1 VFKDAVPSAHREE
14 QEEGSM
20 RLQRVVTVV
29 GAHAEGEVGRVITG
43 GVLPPKGATMFEQME
58 NLQRERDWLRGMLLF
73 DPRGC
78 VNCCVNLV
86 TPPADK
92 RADFGM
98 IIIESDY
105 YVPMSG
111 SNLLCTVTVVL
122 ETGLVPMREPETVLI
137 VDTPAGLVEV
147 RAECRDG
154 KCRRVTFRNVPS
166 FVMHRDA
173 AVEVSGLGTVGVD
186 VAYGG
191 MIYAIV
197 DAEALGFGVQP
208 DEARDLVAVGERIK
222 AAAAEQLPSVHPE
235 NAAIHTIN
243 QTEFA
248 GRLEVVDGVKTARN
262 AVIVSP
268 GRIDRCPCG
277 TGTCARVALLHARG
291 ELQVGETFRH
301 VSIIGTEFEARAV
314 GEASAGGV
322 PAIIPEISGRAWLT
336 GISHYGIDPEDPFP
350 EGYRLGDTWFR
361 LDQLR

>member
-1 VFKDAVPSAHREE
+1 
-14 QEEGSM
+14 M
-20 RLQRVVTVV
+20 RLDRLVTVV

-43 GVLPPKGATMFEQME
+43 GVLPPRGATMFERME
-58 NLQRERDWLRGMLLF
+58 TLQREQDWLRGMLLF
-73 DPRGC
+73 DPRGG
-78 VNCCVNLV
+78 VNACVNLV
-86 TPPADK
+86 TPAADP
-92 RADFGM
+92 RGDFGM

-122 ETGLVPMREPETVLI
+122 ETGLVPMREPETVLH

-166 FVMHRDA
+166 FVMHRNA
-173 AVEVSGLGTVGVD
+173 KLEVVGLGTVGVD

-197 DAEALGFGVQP
+197 DAAALGFGVRP

-235 NAAIHTIN
+235 NPGIHTVN

-248 GRLEVVDGVKTARN
+248 GPLQVIDGVKTARN

-277 TGTCARVALLHARG
+277 TGTCARLALLHATG
-291 ELQVGETFRH
+291 ALAVGERFRH
-301 VSIIGTEFEARAV
+301 VSIIDTYFESRVVEAV
-314 GEASAGGV
+314 QVGDV
-322 PAIIPEISGRAWLT
+322 PAIIPEVSGRAWLT
-336 GISHYGIDPEDPFP
+336 GVSYYGVDPEDPFP
-350 EGYRLGDTWFR
+350 EGYRLPDTWF
-361 LDQLR
+361 QAEKGA